1 MRNLTHA
8 QVQTILV
15 DYNNEDQPLQANVV
29 NQGKASTYINK
40 LERSCGYEST
50 VLLKNLEDNEQE
62 VSIQPT
68 QHFNATVP
76 TNSIVVVMITRIVK
90 EGTPLPTKEEA
101 LQIGLD
107 HIKDVNTGK
116 IFALMGGRFNFK
128 EEF

>member
-15 DYNNEDQPLQANVV
+15 DYNNEDQPLQATVL

-40 LERSCGYEST
+40 LERHCGYEST
-50 VLLKNLEDNEQE
+50 ILLKNLEDNEQE

-68 QHFNATVP
+68 QYFNAVVP
-76 TNSIVVVMITRIVK
+76 TNSIVIMMITRIVK

-107 HIKDVNTGK
+107 HVKAVNAGK
-116 IFALMGGRFNFK
+116 TLALMGGYFNFK
-128 EEF
+128 EQF